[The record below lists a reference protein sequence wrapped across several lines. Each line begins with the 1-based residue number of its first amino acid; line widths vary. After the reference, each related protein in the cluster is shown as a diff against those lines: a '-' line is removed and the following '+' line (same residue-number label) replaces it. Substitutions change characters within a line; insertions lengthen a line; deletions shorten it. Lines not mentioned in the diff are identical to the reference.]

1 MVFNRFVKYLLSKKS
16 GLRLDDGA
24 HLNLLIEKIAEQEH
38 ERIGL
43 NTMKRLMGQI
53 KDEREPRPSTL
64 NIIAHYLGFP
74 NWEVMDEATRHYN
87 SMFTSNDGSL
97 ASFAVPEG
105 SLVEYTYLPDRKVT
119 LQHRTGST
127 YEVVYNENSQLREGD
142 IVEVGVFMLRFPLIV
157 SDVVRNGQSLGSYIA
172 GKWTGLN
179 SLKLIEPSTEDETPP
194 KG

>member
-16 GLRLDDGA
+16 GLHLDDGA

-64 NIIAHYLGFP
+64 NIVAHYLGFP

-87 SMFTSNDGSL
+87 SMFTSNGGSL

-119 LQHRTGST
+119 LLHRTGST

-179 SLKLIEPSTEDETPP
+179 SLKLIEPSIEDETPP